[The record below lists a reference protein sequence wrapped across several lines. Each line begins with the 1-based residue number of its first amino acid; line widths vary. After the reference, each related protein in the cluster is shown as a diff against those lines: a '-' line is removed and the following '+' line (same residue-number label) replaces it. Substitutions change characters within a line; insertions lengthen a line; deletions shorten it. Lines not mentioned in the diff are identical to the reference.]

1 MSYCRFENTARD
13 LDDCLEA
20 LENYPIEELS
30 TSEFSALLD
39 LLSIANKLLKYKQE
53 IIEFNNGN
61 KITN

>member
-39 LLSIANKLLKYKQE
+39 LLSIANKLLKYK
-53 IIEFNNGN
+53 
-61 KITN
+61 TW

>member
-20 LENYPIEELS
+20 IENYPIKELS

-39 LLSIANKLLKYKQE
+39 LLRLANELLEYKQE